1 MLKHLTLSKGTLL
14 AAFAVLQVLD
24 VVTTKQV
31 LANGG
36 WEGNPIGVL
45 AMTIFGNYWAIP
57 KLALMA
63 LCAAVMVR
71 WQPKHIAPFVALMS
85 VVVANNAMWA
95 Y

>member
-1 MLKHLTLSKGTLL
+1 MLKHLTLPKAGLL
-14 AAFAVLQVLD
+14 TAFAVLQVLD

-45 AMTIFGNYWAIP
+45 AMTIFGSYWAIP

-71 WQPKHIAPFVALMS
+71 WQPKHIVPFVALMS
-85 VVVANNAMWA
+85 VVVANNAVWA

>member
-1 MLKHLTLSKGTLL
+1 MLKILTLPKAILL
-14 AAFAVLQVLD
+14 VAFAMLQVLD

-36 WEGNPIGVL
+36 WEANPLGVM
-45 AMTIFGNYWAIP
+45 AMAMFGSYWAIP

-71 WQPKHIAPFVALMS
+71 WQPKHIVPLVALMAL
-85 VVVANNAMWA
+85 VVANNAIWA

>member
-1 MLKHLTLSKGTLL
+1 MLKHLTLSKAILL

-45 AMTIFGNYWAIP
+45 AMSTFGGYWEIP

-71 WQPKHIAPFVALMS
+71 WQPKHIMPFVALMS
-85 VVVANNAMWA
+85 VVVANNAIWA

>member
-1 MLKHLTLSKGTLL
+1 MLKHLTPSKAILL

-45 AMTIFGNYWAIP
+45 AMTVFGTYWAIP

-85 VVVANNAMWA
+85 AVVVNNAIWA

>member
-1 MLKHLTLSKGTLL
+1 MLKQFTLSKAILL
-14 AAFAVLQVLD
+14 AAFALLQVLD

-45 AMTIFGNYWAIP
+45 AMTVFGSYWAIP
-57 KLALMA
+57 KLAVMA
-63 LCAAVMVR
+63 ICAAAMVR
-71 WQPKHIAPFVALMS
+71 WQQKHIAPFVAVMAA
-85 VVVANNAMWA
+85 VVVNNAIWA